1 MNDDMN
7 TAMEWLVGLVL
18 FPLLML
24 SNFIGYALGLPPQAG
39 GQSEAEDSESTEEG
53 GAPEINEELQ
63 ADAMRALKTLG
74 FPKERAKQ
82 AVLEALHA
90 DPNATLEGIV
100 KRALRRQKQA
110 V

>member
-24 SNFIGYALGLPPQAG
+24 SNFIGYALGLSPQAG
-39 GQSEAEDSESTEEG
+39 GQSEAEDSEPTEAE
-53 GAPEINEELQ
+53 APEINEELQ
-63 ADAMRALKTLG
+63 ADAIRALKTLG
-74 FPKERAKQ
+74 LPKERAKQ

-90 DPNATLEGIV
+90 NPNATLEDII
-100 KRALRRQKQA
+100 KCALMRQK
-110 V
+110 

>member
-1 MNDDMN
+1 MN

-39 GQSEAEDSESTEEG
+39 GESEAEDSEPTEV
-53 GAPEINEELQ
+53 NEELQ
-63 ADAMRALKTLG
+63 ADAIRALKTLG

-90 DPNATLEGIV
+90 DPDATLEEIV
-100 KRALRRQKQA
+100 KCALRRQK
-110 V
+110 

>member
-1 MNDDMN
+1 
-7 TAMEWLVGLVL
+7 MEWLVGLVL

-39 GQSEAEDSESTEEG
+39 GESEAEDSEPTEV
-53 GAPEINEELQ
+53 NEELQ
-63 ADAMRALKTLG
+63 ADAIRALKTLG

-90 DPNATLEGIV
+90 DPDATLEEIV
-100 KRALRRQKQA
+100 KCALRRQK
-110 V
+110 

>member
-39 GQSEAEDSESTEEG
+39 GESEAEDSEPTEV
-53 GAPEINEELQ
+53 NEELQ
-63 ADAMRALKTLG
+63 ADAIRAIKTLG

-82 AVLEALHA
+82 AVLEALNA
-90 DPNATLEGIV
+90 DPDATLEEIV
-100 KRALRRQKQA
+100 KCALRRQK
-110 V
+110 

>member
-1 MNDDMN
+1 
-7 TAMEWLVGLVL
+7 MEWLVGLVL

-39 GQSEAEDSESTEEG
+39 GESEAEDSEPTEV
-53 GAPEINEELQ
+53 NEELQ
-63 ADAMRALKTLG
+63 ADALRALKTLG

-90 DPNATLEGIV
+90 DPDATLEEIV
-100 KRALRRQKQA
+100 KCALRRQK
-110 V
+110 

>member
-39 GQSEAEDSESTEEG
+39 GESEAEDSEPTEV
-53 GAPEINEELQ
+53 NEELQ
-63 ADAMRALKTLG
+63 TDAIRALKTLG
-74 FPKERAKQ
+74 FPRERAKQ
-82 AVLEALHA
+82 AVLEALNA
-90 DPNATLEGIV
+90 DPDATLEEIV
-100 KRALRRQKQA
+100 KCALRRQK
-110 V
+110 

>member
-39 GQSEAEDSESTEEG
+39 GESEAEDSEPTEV
-53 GAPEINEELQ
+53 NEELQ
-63 ADAMRALKTLG
+63 ADAIRALKTLG

-90 DPNATLEGIV
+90 DPDATLEEIV
-100 KRALRRQKQA
+100 KCALRRQK
-110 V
+110 

>member
-1 MNDDMN
+1 
-7 TAMEWLVGLVL
+7 MEWLVGLVL

-39 GQSEAEDSESTEEG
+39 GESEAEDSDSTEAE
-53 GAPEINEELQ
+53 APEINEELQ

-90 DPNATLEGIV
+90 DPDATLEEIV

-110 V
+110 I